1 MNNIDAGKIKRLI
14 KAEAQASRSGLNWAK
29 ANLGPEAL
37 ASVRDKIIEGR
48 MRMHRIDNALDVNPA
63 AAVFGESQVGK
74 SYLVQNLLKNSKGV
88 LDVVTDNNGGTSN
101 FILDLNPSGGG
112 VESTSLIT
120 RFTEREQNTGN
131 KDFPI
136 SVRIFSP
143 LDVIL
148 TLVDSYFSDVQNHTF
163 PEKEEIQ
170 ARIEALEAKY
180 GGKTQIQERLTE
192 DHMYEMLDYLT
203 HGSFPIVQY
212 FIGHIKTLR
221 YLERLG
227 AFINAMT
234 PSEWTEAFSLLWN
247 DNEMVNDVFRRLIT
261 LLDTLGFP
269 ENVGIDVASLLK
281 VDGTILCVDRI
292 KEFFGV
298 VENEKGDPIEKARI
312 PEMQVWTGSRTVSVK
327 KSEFTSVAAE
337 VVLQVP
343 KDSDAPKPFM
353 ATLDILDFPGARS
366 RMTFD
371 ESLISR
377 QEVCTMLLRGRV
389 SYLFNKYSRHYL
401 ISTLLF
407 CHHEQKSEVM
417 SLSGLLRSWID
428 DMVGATPQER
438 ARYLSGSNVPPLFII
453 STKFNIDL
461 TRDKTKEPAGAGED
475 LMENEARHRWVRRY
489 TNALSNV
496 IQENADNRWFSQWL
510 PSGAFNNLYLLRDYS
525 YSDAIFNGY
534 EDTHCENEPEPEVAN
549 YLARLRRS
557 FLNHEFVQ
565 SHFRNPEEAWERAA
579 TPNMDGSEY
588 IIENLVEASRHV
600 VSARDNNFAQ
610 MVHDNFFRLFDTL
623 FSYYHDDNSDTM
635 LTEALESAGRI
646 ELTLGILFG
655 SKPYLFTELLES
667 MLVSEENLHGRIL
680 DVAKEMKLIE
690 KTDLSI
696 LFAIRERAGVM
707 PTLSKEENIDK
718 ILRAYHLRS
727 KQDLEEYLRN
737 FGYSVDDVINPPL
750 VQNLPQVLVE
760 SLENYWLNQYINP
773 VNLARFKKDG
783 MPESALEDI
792 ANNMRVLYSEKL
804 RITDR
809 IIEKIHPYVTSPN
822 RLASMAEMLADMVAE
837 MFNKFV
843 NTFGTAYFSKELW
856 DDVADTI
863 DHNGFEVEVK
873 PTDYEHTTL
882 DEEQLR
888 SDMNVVFDVF
898 ENIDKILNQVPI
910 DSKKLA
916 YFSNY
921 HNFRT
926 WTQNMKIGFLATC
939 EIPKYDVN
947 MNNELRAIIIRNL
960 FDNTDLHELVEET
973 PRLQDIEKE
982 MRAAVRN

>member
-1 MNNIDAGKIKRLI
+1 MSPINTNEIKRLI
-14 KAEAQASRSGLNWAK
+14 AAETRASRSGLNWAK

-37 ASVRDKIIEGR
+37 SSVRDKIIEGR
-48 MRMHRIDNALDVNPA
+48 VRMNRINSALDVNPA

-88 LDVVTDNNGGTSN
+88 LDVVTDNEGGTSN

-112 VESTSLIT
+112 VESTGLIT
-120 RFTEREQNTGN
+120 RFTECVQDTGHTSY
-131 KDFPI
+131 PI
-136 SVRIFSP
+136 PVRIFSP
-143 LDVIL
+143 LDVTL
-148 TLVDSYFSDVQNHTF
+148 TLADSYFSDVQNHKF
-163 PEKEEIQ
+163 PDKEDIL
-170 ARIEALEAKY
+170 ARIDELENSYK
-180 GGKTQIQERLTE
+180 GCPQTQ
-192 DHMYEMLDYLT
+192 EMLDEDSVYEIIDYLT
-203 HGSFPIVQY
+203 HSSFPIVQY
-212 FIGHIKTLR
+212 FIANLKATR

-227 AFINAMT
+227 SIICSMR
-234 PSEWTEAFSLLWN
+234 PDEWIRAFSILWN
-247 DNEMVNDVFRRLIT
+247 DNEMVSDVFRRLIS
-261 LLDTLGFP
+261 LLDSLGYP
-269 ENVGIDVASLLK
+269 EYVGINVDPLLK

-298 VENEKGDPIEKARI
+298 IENEKGDPIEKARVQT
-312 PEMQVWTGSRTVSVK
+312 MQVWNGKEVVTVK
-327 KSEFTSVAAE
+327 KSEFTSIAAE
-337 VVLQVP
+337 VVLSVP
-343 KDSDAPKPFM
+343 KDDAAPKPFM

-389 SYLFNKYSRHYL
+389 SYLFNKYSRQYL

-417 SLSGLLRSWID
+417 SLSGLLKSWID
-428 DMVGATPQER
+428 DMVGSTPQDR
-438 ARYLSGSNVPPLFII
+438 ARYLAGTHIPPLFII

-461 TRDKTKEPAGAGED
+461 TRDKTKEPVGASED

-496 IQENADNRWFSQWL
+496 IQENADNRWFSEWL
-510 PSGAFNNLYLLRDYS
+510 PSGAFDNLYLLRDYS
-525 YSDAIFNGY
+525 YSEAVFSGY
-534 EDTHCENEPEPEVAN
+534 ETTHCENEPVPEVAE

-557 FLNHEFVQ
+557 FLNHEFVKT
-565 SHFRNPEEAWERAA
+565 HFRNPEEAWQRAA
-579 TPNMDGSEY
+579 SANMDGSEY

-600 VSARDNNFAQ
+600 VEARDNNFAR
-610 MVHDNFFRLFDTL
+610 MVEENFMRLFDTL

-696 LFAIRERAGVM
+696 LFAIRERAGVL
-707 PTLSKEENIDK
+707 PTLSREENINK

-727 KQDLEEYLRN
+727 QQELEEYLHN
-737 FGYSVDDVINPPL
+737 FGYSIEDVINPPM

-783 MPESALEDI
+783 MPESALQDI
-792 ANNMRVLYSEKL
+792 ADNLRALYLDKL
-804 RITDR
+804 HITDR

-856 DDVADTI
+856 QDVADTVE
-863 DHNGFEVEVK
+863 HNGFEVDVK
-873 PTDYEHTTL
+873 PTDYENTSL

-910 DSKKLA
+910 DSKKLS

-960 FDNTDLHELVEET
+960 FDDSDLHAIVDKSQ
-973 PRLQDIEKE
+973 RLQSIEEE
-982 MRAAVRN
+982 MRAAVRS